1 MRIVQIITRGAPF
14 YGAQS
19 HVLDLA
25 VLQHQAGHQ
34 VHVIVGVEGELTHRL
49 AAQGVKFHVVERMKR
64 NIRPWRDYKSIAD
77 LREVLRQIQPDIVA
91 THSSK
96 AGVVGRLA
104 AQAEEI
110 PNIFTAHGWSFEEN
124 IPFLRREAFAMIE
137 RWVGKKTDHFI
148 AVADLGRTLGLQ
160 RSIAPKERISTIRYG
175 VTDLSQSCQRD
186 LSEPFTMTMV
196 AGFRKQKDHATL
208 LDALSQLK
216 DRSWKLNL
224 LGDGELMESVK
235 RQAVRLEIDKHIDFT
250 GAVTNVTDYL
260 AKTDVKLLI
269 TNWEGLPISVIEALS
284 LGIPVIASNVSG
296 VSEEVIHEHN
306 GLLTQRGNTESVRQA
321 ICKLMDNPSL
331 RTTYGENS
339 RAMYEEHFSP
349 QLMLEKTIQVYELA
363 MNRRR

>member
-1 MRIVQIITRGAPF
+1 
-14 YGAQS
+14 
-19 HVLDLA
+19 
-25 VLQHQAGHQ
+25 
-34 VHVIVGVEGELTHRL
+34 
-49 AAQGVKFHVVERMKR
+49 
-64 NIRPWRDYKSIAD
+64 
-77 LREVLRQIQPDIVA
+77 
-91 THSSK
+91 
-96 AGVVGRLA
+96 
-104 AQAEEI
+104 
-110 PNIFTAHGWSFEEN
+110 
-124 IPFLRREAFAMIE
+124 
-137 RWVGKKTDHFI
+137 
-148 AVADLGRTLGLQ
+148 
-160 RSIAPKERISTIRYG
+160 
-175 VTDLSQSCQRD
+175 
-186 LSEPFTMTMV
+186 MTMV